1 MFVEWKVV
9 GWVLSPE
16 SEQGQSLGSWSKE
29 FILMSLCSLIPHLS
43 VREFTEWYGD
53 KNTVLGEET

>member
-1 MFVEWKVV
+1 M
-9 GWVLSPE
+9 LSPE